1 MYIAT
6 GTIIAIAIAN
16 QVVKFI
22 PALLSKARQIVK
34 PSATLLL
41 INSIGDKYPK
51 HLRGLLLIK

>member
-22 PALLSKARQIVK
+22 IKF
-34 PSATLLL
+34 LLL
-41 INSIGDKYPK
+41 YFDKIRHSYYDLVKLGTKNSSS
-51 HLRGLLLIK
+51 LIKH